1 MEKIDLD
8 KIEIDIDQFFKISK
22 HIEDNIK
29 SAEKIDKNIELA
41 KSSINKEILLKK
53 FPSQA
58 IGSVVLYNELN
69 EKFNYYTDNQFN
81 KTIRFLEHIENK
93 EKKYRDLYLNCTG
106 DYITN
111 PNGIP
116 FDELIKEKKEIDNC
130 YELLTILINEVNGD
144 IVKFNKVYNKLEDAG
159 LFMTMP
165 EKANQQYLLEISTKL
180 DNVIEGLMVLFQ
192 SLEET
197 NNSLR
202 QIEGNTSE
210 IALNMYDVK
219 SDLWDIASKT

>member
-22 HIEDNIK
+22 HIEDNFK
-29 SAEKIDKNIELA
+29 SAEKIDKKIELA
-41 KSSINKEILLKK
+41 KASIHKEILLKK

-58 IGSVVLYNELN
+58 IGSVILYNELN
-69 EKFNYYTDNQFN
+69 EKFNYYADNQFN
-81 KTIRFLEHIENK
+81 KIIRFLEHIENK

-106 DYITN
+106 DYITD

-130 YELLTILINEVNGD
+130 YELLSILINEVNGD